1 MNEVFLNGKIISNVE
16 FKFIINSKNISIAMF
31 NIETNDRQVIK
42 IKAYNELADYC
53 YSKLEKSQRLFIYA
67 KISENDVIVKEI
79 YQY

>member
-1 MNEVFLNGKIISNVE
+1 MNEVFLTGKIISNVE

-53 YSKLEKSQRLFIYA
+53 YSKLEKSKRLFIYG
-67 KISENDVIVKEI
+67 KISKDKVIVKEI